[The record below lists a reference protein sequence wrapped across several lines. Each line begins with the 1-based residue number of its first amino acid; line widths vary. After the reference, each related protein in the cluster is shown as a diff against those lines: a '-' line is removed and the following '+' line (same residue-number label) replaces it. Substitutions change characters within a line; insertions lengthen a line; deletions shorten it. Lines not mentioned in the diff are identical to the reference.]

1 MGCRLLA
8 SGTGSSAAASALES
22 ERSWTAAALGF
33 VSAHA
38 TELLSDAVTVD
49 LRVLASA
56 AMSVSARAQASAE
69 ASAEAQG
76 TALAWA

>member
-1 MGCRLLA
+1 MVWLGCAAVPVERPVLGLVLLRVP
-8 SGTGSSAAASALES
+8 GSVQP
-22 ERSWTAAALGF
+22 W
-33 VSAHA
+33 
-38 TELLSDAVTVD
+38 
-49 LRVLASA
+49 VLASA